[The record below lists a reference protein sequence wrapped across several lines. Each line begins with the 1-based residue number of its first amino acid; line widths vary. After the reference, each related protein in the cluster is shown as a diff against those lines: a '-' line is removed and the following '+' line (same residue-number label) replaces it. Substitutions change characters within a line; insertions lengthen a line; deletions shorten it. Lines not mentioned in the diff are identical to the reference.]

1 MIEIRVIVPAY
12 NAAPFIGQC
21 LDSLAAQVYDGPW
34 SVYVVNDAS
43 TDGTADALRAWAEA
57 HPNHPMKWG
66 YMLRKSRRGELGSIQ
81 TGTEWAR
88 QEIPD
93 LSDETV
99 ICHVCGDD
107 YLPHPG
113 VLAQLAAVYVPSECR
128 PRTLMTYGSYA
139 FEDGKRGHV
148 QPYPDHVHRDG
159 DYRDRPW
166 QASHLRS
173 YRYGLWR
180 RIPADQLIDP
190 ATGKPWF
197 YATDRAMMYPMLEM
211 ARERA
216 VYVDDVL
223 YTYRR
228 HDGNVPG
235 WQDAE
240 HCRRV
245 AAMPRLERVEDWR

>member
-1 MIEIRVIVPAY
+1 MIDIRVIVPAY

-21 LDSLAAQVYDGPW
+21 LDSLAAQVYDGYW
-34 SVYVVNDAS
+34 SALVVNDAS
-43 TDGTADALRAWAEA
+43 TDGTERALAEWAA
-57 HPNHPMKWG
+57 LHPGHPMEWG
-66 YMLRKSRRGELGSIQ
+66 YMTTERRAGELASIEV
-81 TGTEWAR
+81 GTED
-88 QEIPD
+88 QIDETFGT
-93 LSDETV
+93 DETV
-99 ICHVCGDD
+99 IAHVCADD

-159 DYRDRPW
+159 DYRDLPW
-166 QASHLRS
+166 LASHLRS

-180 RIPADQLIDP
+180 RIPAEQLIDP

-228 HDGNVPG
+228 HEGNVPG

-245 AAMPRLERVEDWR
+245 AQMPRLERVEDWL

>member
-1 MIEIRVIVPAY
+1 MAGMTEIRVIVPAY

-21 LDSLAAQVYDGPW
+21 LDSLAAQEYDGPW
-34 SVYVVNDAS
+34 SVAVVDDCS
-43 TDGTADALRAWAEA
+43 TDATRTALRSWAEA
-57 HPNHPMKWG
+57 HPRHPMTWG
-66 YMLRKSRRGELGSIQ
+66 YMETVSRRGELASVES
-81 TGTEWAR
+81 GTHFDFAP
-88 QEIPD
+88 I
-93 LSDETV
+93 SDETV
-99 ICHVCGDD
+99 IVHVCADD

-113 VLAQLAAVYVPSECR
+113 VLAQLNAYYTPSECR
-128 PRTLMTYGSYA
+128 PRTLMTYGSYQ

-166 QASHLRS
+166 MASHLRS

-180 RIPADQLIDP
+180 RIPAEQLLDP

-197 YATDRAMMYPMLEM
+197 YATDRAMMLPMLEM

-216 VYVDDVL
+216 VYVDDIL

-228 HDGNVPG
+228 HEGNVPG

-245 AAMPRLERVEDWR
+245 AQMPRLERVEDWL